1 MPASGAAGAA
11 DLDQRRELGARVH
24 FGGHAGEVCLRVDDH
39 CFEAGASLPEDEES
53 ESSLLEGEAAG
64 AATLGAVEAFFFFLE
79 GGSASRREQCLPPG
93 RHERGRGWKV
103 EASGAERER

>member
-1 MPASGAAGAA
+1 
-11 DLDQRRELGARVH
+11 L
-24 FGGHAGEVCLRVDDH
+24 
-39 CFEAGASLPEDEES
+39 
-53 ESSLLEGEAAG
+53 LLEGEAAG

-79 GGSASRREQCLPPG
+79 GGSAARREQCLPPG